1 LNVEGLTTGL
11 VVDVEISASN
21 VNGEG
26 ERSDVRSYHVATA
39 PAQMAAPTE
48 TKITLPD
55 YAKDEAAV

>member
-1 LNVEGLTTGL
+1 LNVQDLITGK

-26 ERSDVRSYHVATA
+26 ERSDVRSYYVATA

-55 YAKDEAAV
+55 YA